1 MGKIFHICA
10 SRGENAYSELDLP
23 ATNYELLDLADRL
36 GLKDGETPYLEIL
49 EYRGFDYLADRIA
62 GPPDIGQL
70 NALAQ
75 RLSGLEG
82 QDAASFEGFVGL
94 EIQKSKT
101 PIPLTRLIDFAHSGE
116 CCHVVG
122 DAVTDE
128 ELGQFLAENGF
139 VSEVEDLPD
148 TAFKLLNFVKIGR
161 EHREANGGVFTSYG
175 YVEPHSDPHPV
186 SEAMDFR
193 IGKPP
198 YTILL
203 NVSPFPDPSNP
214 GAEQQIVSIRLP
226 TPDSQMREIPASLGE
241 ASWKGVMAAVLDCP
255 VPAMNGRLCLEEEIP
270 LAAEWSRK
278 LQELDAA
285 EELPKYK
292 AVLAVSG
299 CEKLADMIS
308 LAAHLEEYTFDPAI
322 HSPEDAAKDELIWR
336 LSEEGTKLLFPHVNL
351 HSLGCALLEQS
362 NSQLTDYGQVGRL
375 DGQPIQAMEE
385 QPRQGGMEVMT

>member
-139 VSEVEDLPD
+139 VSEVEDL
-148 TAFKLLNFVKIGR
+148 
-161 EHREANGGVFTSYG
+161 
-175 YVEPHSDPHPV
+175 
-186 SEAMDFR
+186 SER
-193 IGKPP
+193 G
-198 YTILL
+198 L
-203 NVSPFPDPSNP
+203 
-214 GAEQQIVSIRLP
+214 
-226 TPDSQMREIPASLGE
+226 
-241 ASWKGVMAAVLDCP
+241 
-255 VPAMNGRLCLEEEIP
+255 
-270 LAAEWSRK
+270 
-278 LQELDAA
+278 
-285 EELPKYK
+285 
-292 AVLAVSG
+292 
-299 CEKLADMIS
+299 
-308 LAAHLEEYTFDPAI
+308 
-322 HSPEDAAKDELIWR
+322 
-336 LSEEGTKLLFPHVNL
+336 
-351 HSLGCALLEQS
+351 
-362 NSQLTDYGQVGRL
+362 
-375 DGQPIQAMEE
+375 
-385 QPRQGGMEVMT
+385 